1 MPQVNQR
8 SKSDFKREDQESS
21 TTSKIEKEWLQE
33 NNFVPTEFEPKFC
46 LIFLLIYKLT
56 FLLL

>member
-33 NNFVPTEFEPKFC
+33 NNFVPTEFEPKF
-46 LIFLLIYKLT
+46 LFNIPINI
-56 FLLL
+56 